1 MTSTRLE
8 PHDDI
13 ENVAQNIVF
22 DRVSFGYEDEKAR
35 VLQEVSFTVDPGQ
48 RVALVGPS
56 GSGKSSILKLLNR
69 LEHGYSGSIRL
80 GGRELKTISGSDLN
94 GIMTLVP
101 QEPFVLRHS
110 VAENIRFGYP
120 ASELEI
126 RRAAM
131 KANADSFIERL
142 PSGYATLVGE
152 NGSTLSGG
160 ERQRICLARAVLRRP
175 KYLLLD
181 EPTSK
186 LDNHSQQVVREA
198 IDDLKDLTI
207 VEVAHRLSTVRSA
220 DRILVLDAGKIVQ
233 QGTYEELARCE
244 GLFARLLGAERA
256 AG

>member
-8 PHDDI
+8 LHDNT
-13 ENVAQNIVF
+13 ENVVQDIVF
-22 DRVSFGYEDEKAR
+22 DRVSFGYADETAG
-35 VLQEVSFTVDPGQ
+35 VLHEVSFTANAGQ

-80 GGRELKTISGSDLN
+80 GGRELKTISGRDLN
-94 GIMTLVP
+94 RIMTLVP
-101 QEPFVLRHS
+101 QEPFVLRHT

-126 RRAAM
+126 RRAAV
-131 KANADSFIERL
+131 KANADTFIQRL
-142 PSGYATLVGE
+142 PSEYETLVGE

-160 ERQRICLARAVLRRP
+160 ERQRICLARAVLRCP
-175 KYLLLD
+175 NYLLLD

-186 LDNHSQQVVREA
+186 LDNHSQQVVRKA
-198 IDDLKDLTI
+198 IDDLKHLTI
-207 VEVAHRLSTVRSA
+207 VEVAHRLSTVRNA
-220 DRILVLDAGKIVQ
+220 DRILVLDAGQIVQ
-233 QGTYEELARCE
+233 QGTYEELERCE
-244 GLFARLLGAERA
+244 GLFARLLKAEKT